1 LRLYLS
7 EKMHMKKD
15 INMKQSQISPCS
27 PYDLRSVT
35 DNDKDTFL
43 IQTSLIITAR
53 NSTLTKDETVV
64 ELITG
69 ETLRLSMPVSE
80 FIDALNLKYPYGI
93 K

>member
-1 LRLYLS
+1 
-7 EKMHMKKD
+7 MTKD
-15 INMKQSQISPCS
+15 INVKQNQLSPCS

-35 DNDKDTFL
+35 DNDENTFL

-53 NSTLTKDETVV
+53 NSTLTKNETVV

-69 ETLRLSMPVSE
+69 ETLQLSMPVSQ

-93 K
+93 PPEK

>member
-1 LRLYLS
+1 
-7 EKMHMKKD
+7 MTKD
-15 INMKQSQISPCS
+15 INVKQNQISPCS

-35 DNDKDTFL
+35 DNEGSTFL

-69 ETLRLSMPVSE
+69 ETLRLSMPVSQ

-93 K
+93 PPEK

>member
-1 LRLYLS
+1 
-7 EKMHMKKD
+7 MKKD

-35 DNDKDTFL
+35 DNAKNTFL

-53 NSTLTKDETVV
+53 NSTLTKEETVV

-69 ETLRLSMPVSE
+69 ETLRLSMPVSK

-93 K
+93 QTEK

>member
-1 LRLYLS
+1 MTKY
-7 EKMHMKKD
+7 
-15 INMKQSQISPCS
+15 INVKQNQLSPCS

-35 DNDKDTFL
+35 DNDENTFL

-53 NSTLTKDETVV
+53 NSTLTKNETVV

-69 ETLRLSMPVSE
+69 ETLRLSMPVSQ

-93 K
+93 PPEK

>member
-1 LRLYLS
+1 
-7 EKMHMKKD
+7 MAKD
-15 INMKQSQISPCS
+15 INVKQNQLSPCS

-35 DNDKDTFL
+35 DNGKNTFL

-69 ETLRLSMPVSE
+69 ETLRLSMPVSQ

-93 K
+93 PPEK

>member
-1 LRLYLS
+1 
-7 EKMHMKKD
+7 MTKD
-15 INMKQSQISPCS
+15 INVKQNQLSPCS

-35 DNDKDTFL
+35 DNDENTFL

-53 NSTLTKDETVV
+53 NSTLTKNETVV

-69 ETLRLSMPVSE
+69 ETLRLSMPVSQ

-93 K
+93 PQEK

>member
-1 LRLYLS
+1 
-7 EKMHMKKD
+7 MTKD
-15 INMKQSQISPCS
+15 INMKQSQVSPCS

-80 FIDALNLKYPYGI
+80 FIVALNLKYPYGI
-93 K
+93 QTEK

>member
-1 LRLYLS
+1 
-7 EKMHMKKD
+7 MTKD
-15 INMKQSQISPCS
+15 INVKQNQLSPCS

-35 DNDKDTFL
+35 DNDENTFL

-53 NSTLTKDETVV
+53 NSTLTKNETVV

-69 ETLRLSMPVSE
+69 ETLWLSMPVSQ

-93 K
+93 PPEK

>member
-1 LRLYLS
+1 
-7 EKMHMKKD
+7 MTKD

-35 DNDKDTFL
+35 DNKNNTFL

-53 NSTLTKDETVV
+53 NGWLATNETVV

-69 ETLRLSMPVSE
+69 ETLQLSMPVSE
-80 FIDALNLKYPYGI
+80 FIDTLNLKYPYGI
-93 K
+93 SPEK

>member
-1 LRLYLS
+1 
-7 EKMHMKKD
+7 
-15 INMKQSQISPCS
+15 MKQSQISPCS

-53 NSTLTKDETVV
+53 SNTLTKDETVV

>member
-1 LRLYLS
+1 
-7 EKMHMKKD
+7 MTKD
-15 INMKQSQISPCS
+15 INVKQNQLSPCS

-35 DNDKDTFL
+35 DNDENTFL

-53 NSTLTKDETVV
+53 NSTLTKNETVV

-69 ETLRLSMPVSE
+69 ETLRLSMPVSQ

-93 K
+93 LPEK

>member
-1 LRLYLS
+1 
-7 EKMHMKKD
+7 MTKD
-15 INMKQSQISPCS
+15 INVKQNQISPCS

-35 DNDKDTFL
+35 DNDENTFL

-53 NSTLTKDETVV
+53 NSTLTKNETVV

-69 ETLRLSMPVSE
+69 ETLRLSMPVSQ

-93 K
+93 TQEK

>member
-1 LRLYLS
+1 
-7 EKMHMKKD
+7 MKKD
-15 INMKQSQISPCS
+15 INMKQSQIYSCS

-80 FIDALNLKYPYGI
+80 FIDAINLEYPYGI

>member
-1 LRLYLS
+1 
-7 EKMHMKKD
+7 MKKD

-35 DNDKDTFL
+35 DNERSTFL

-53 NSTLTKDETVV
+53 NSTLTKEETVV

-69 ETLRLSMPVSE
+69 ETLRLSMQVSQ

-93 K
+93 PPEK

>member
-1 LRLYLS
+1 
-7 EKMHMKKD
+7 MTKD

-35 DNDKDTFL
+35 DNDKNTFL

-53 NSTLTKDETVV
+53 NSTLTKEETVV

-93 K
+93 QTEK

>member
-1 LRLYLS
+1 
-7 EKMHMKKD
+7 MKKD

-35 DNDKDTFL
+35 DNEGSTFL

-53 NSTLTKDETVV
+53 NSTLTKEETVV

-93 K
+93 PPEK

>member
-1 LRLYLS
+1 
-7 EKMHMKKD
+7 MKKD
-15 INMKQSQISPCS
+15 INMEQSQISSCS

-35 DNDKDTFL
+35 DNEESTFL

-93 K
+93 PPEK

>member
-1 LRLYLS
+1 
-7 EKMHMKKD
+7 MAKD
-15 INMKQSQISPCS
+15 INVKQNQLSPCS

-35 DNDKDTFL
+35 DNGKNTFL

-53 NSTLTKDETVV
+53 NSTLTENETVV

-93 K
+93 KGQE

>member
-1 LRLYLS
+1 
-7 EKMHMKKD
+7 MKKD

-35 DNDKDTFL
+35 DNEGSTFL

-80 FIDALNLKYPYGI
+80 FIDALNLKYPYRI

>member
-1 LRLYLS
+1 
-7 EKMHMKKD
+7 MKKD

-35 DNDKDTFL
+35 DNEGSTFL

-53 NSTLTKDETVV
+53 NNTLIKDETIV

-69 ETLRLSMPVSE
+69 ETLHIGMPVSK
-80 FIDALNLKYPYGI
+80 FIDALNLRYPYGI
-93 K
+93 PPEK

>member
-1 LRLYLS
+1 
-7 EKMHMKKD
+7 MTKD
-15 INMKQSQISPCS
+15 INVKQNQLSPCS

-35 DNDKDTFL
+35 DNGKNTFL

-69 ETLRLSMPVSE
+69 ETLRLSMPVSQ

-93 K
+93 SQEK

>member
-1 LRLYLS
+1 
-7 EKMHMKKD
+7 MTKD
-15 INMKQSQISPCS
+15 INMKQNQISPCS

-53 NSTLTKDETVV
+53 NSTLTKDETIV

>member
-1 LRLYLS
+1 
-7 EKMHMKKD
+7 MKKD

-27 PYDLRSVT
+27 PYYLRSVT
-35 DNDKDTFL
+35 DNEGSTFL

-53 NSTLTKDETVV
+53 NSTLTKEETVV

-69 ETLRLSMPVSE
+69 ETLRLSMPVSK

-93 K
+93 QTEK

>member
-1 LRLYLS
+1 
-7 EKMHMKKD
+7 MKKD

-35 DNDKDTFL
+35 DNEESTFL

-93 K
+93 PPEK

>member
-1 LRLYLS
+1 
-7 EKMHMKKD
+7 MTKD
-15 INMKQSQISPCS
+15 INVKQNQLSPCS

-35 DNDKDTFL
+35 DNDENTFL

-53 NSTLTKDETVV
+53 NSTLTKNETVV

-69 ETLRLSMPVSE
+69 ETLRLSMPVSQ

-93 K
+93 TQEK

>member
-1 LRLYLS
+1 
-7 EKMHMKKD
+7 MTKD

-35 DNDKDTFL
+35 DNERSTFL

-53 NSTLTKDETVV
+53 NSTLTNNETVV

-93 K
+93 QPEK